1 MKLTPESKV
10 LIQGFEQPLVSN
22 YAQQMK
28 AYGTNVVAGVSSGS
42 GGKKDRDIPI
52 FDLVE
57 QAVTAVGAID
67 TTIIFTP
74 SYEVLDAAL
83 EAIAFGIR
91 QIIIVST
98 GVPPLD
104 LVQLVRKAEAC
115 DTLVLGPNSPGIII
129 PGKIL
134 LGTYPQEYHLPGSI
148 GIVSRS
154 STLTYEI
161 ARELTVSGLGQ
172 SICVSIG
179 NDGITGSSLLQWLQ
193 ILDEDENTDAIV
205 LVGEPGGSSEET
217 AARYIAEAIDKPVV
231 AYIAGIHA
239 PVGKNWG
246 HTGALAAFIGR
257 GMDFGTVQSKLDAFK
272 AAKIPVAERPSEIP
286 ELINQALTKK

>member
-10 LIQGFEQPLVSN
+10 LIQGFDEPQATD
-22 YAQQMK
+22 YALQMK

-42 GGKKDRDIPI
+42 GGKKVRGIPV

-57 QAVTAVGAID
+57 QAIAAVGAID
-67 TTIIFTP
+67 TTIIFSP
-74 SYEVLDAAL
+74 PYEVLDAAL
-83 EAIAFGIR
+83 EAIAFGIC
-91 QIIIVST
+91 QIVIVSN

-104 LVQLVRKAEAC
+104 MVQLVRKAEAC
-115 DTLVLGPNSPGIII
+115 DTLVLGPNSPGIIL

-134 LGTYPQEYHLPGSI
+134 LGTYPQEYHLPGAI

-161 ARELTVSGLGQ
+161 ARELTTSGLGQ

-179 NDGITGSSLLQWLQ
+179 NDGITGSSLVQWLQ
-193 ILDEDENTDAIV
+193 ILDEDETTNAIV

-217 AARYIAEAIDKPVV
+217 AARYIAEAIDKPVI

-239 PVGKNWG
+239 PIGKNWG

-257 GMDFGTVQSKLDAFK
+257 GIDFGTVQSKLDAFK
-272 AAKIPVAERPSEIP
+272 AAHVPVAERPSQIP
-286 ELINQALTKK
+286 ELIHQALSKS

>member
-42 GGKKDRDIPI
+42 GGKKVRDIPI

-57 QAVTAVGAID
+57 QAVTAVGSID

-104 LVQLVRKAEAC
+104 MVRLVRKAEAC

-134 LGTYPQEYHLPGSI
+134 LGTYPQEYHLPGSV

-154 STLTYEI
+154 TTLTYEI
-161 ARELTVSGLGQ
+161 ARELTVSGIGQ

-193 ILDEDENTDAIV
+193 ILDEDENTNAIV
-205 LVGEPGGSSEET
+205 LIGEPGGGSEET

-286 ELINQALTKK
+286 KLINQALSKK

>member
-42 GGKKDRDIPI
+42 GGKKVRDIPI

-57 QAVTAVGAID
+57 QAVTAVGSID

-74 SYEVLDAAL
+74 PYEVLDAAL

-104 LVQLVRKAEAC
+104 MVRLVRKAEAC

-134 LGTYPQEYHLPGSI
+134 LGTYPQEYHLPGAI

-154 STLTYEI
+154 TTLTYEI
-161 ARELTVSGLGQ
+161 ARELTVSGIGQ

-193 ILDEDENTDAIV
+193 ILDEDENTNAIV
-205 LVGEPGGSSEET
+205 LIGEPGGSSEET

-272 AAKIPVAERPSEIP
+272 AAKIPVAERPSQIP